1 MLPMQKPN
9 QQSVAPLVTR
19 KLVRQALRLWHRLD
33 RLSKS
38 PLAQLSIV
46 EEQRQSLDY
55 PRSDIGIAQALRA
68 VLDKVIDLLKPLEA
82 EPEPQEKRWREYL
95 IVTNQFL
102 QQRSPD
108 VIAAELHI
116 DRSTYNH
123 SQAQALDQVASMLL
137 AWEEEAL
144 VRPPEKPDTTTW
156 QRLLHHEASSLP
168 HIPTPLIGREDDLAT
183 VQALLVR
190 DDVRLLTLA
199 GPPAIGKT
207 RLALQVGMEVSSLF
221 PDHVWWIP
229 LAAIDDPDRVM
240 STMGQTFGLPF
251 DSQRGPLAELTMYL
265 HPKRL
270 LLILD
275 NFEQVIT
282 AAPVIHSLLIACP
295 NLKVLV
301 TSRVRLHL
309 PGEHLVS
316 VLPLALPDAAA
327 MASTEQIS
335 RVAAVSLFVQRA
347 QAINK
352 HFSLTEANA
361 CAIAELC
368 IALDGIPLA
377 LELAAVRTLL
387 FTPEALLKRLTQRL
401 DFLADASHAIPSRQH
416 TLRNAIDWSFHLLDL
431 PTQRLFCRLAIFA
444 DGMMLEAI
452 ETVCVC
458 SDDDPIDVVNLVTAL
473 IDASLLQSQVMDGET
488 RFMMLDTIREYA
500 LEQLHNSGEAP
511 RIEQQ
516 YIMYYLGLAEAA
528 APQFL
533 GAEQRRWLQF
543 LEHEHD
549 NLRLALRRALNQG
562 DSSIS
567 TRLCCALWRFWY
579 IQGHLREGMAWFNQV
594 LAHSDAPSGLRA
606 SALNYA
612 GLLALVQDQYD
623 SAQTYF
629 EESYLLFHALQ
640 DLNGIAQTLAHL
652 GTVALWQTA
661 YSRAIVLLEEAL
673 QLSLQIS
680 DEHGVAMI
688 LNNLSLA
695 ALNLG
700 DSQRA
705 RSLLDE
711 SLLRFR
717 ALDYPFGVGMALNL
731 QGRVAL
737 TEGDLPSA
745 TKLFKESI
753 AILSLLGNVPG
764 VARAETYLGYIA
776 CQTGDLMQ
784 AYQYLRKGLQLFHTV
799 GDQEGVATALEGLAG
814 VVLRVNTAA
823 QAVHFVGCAAA
834 LRDVLKSQVVFP
846 TRPLYESYI
855 IEARNRLREEDFT
868 AAWQLGYSMN
878 LDQIIADVVEQSQP
892 FWKRG
897 SPNEEKVSPLEQAYL
912 ERGGA
917 PDT

>member
-1 MLPMQKPN
+1 MLPMQNPN
-9 QQSVAPLVTR
+9 QQPIVLVITR
-19 KLVRQALRLWHRLD
+19 KLVRQALRMWNRLD

-46 EEQRQSLDY
+46 EEQRQNLDY
-55 PRSDIGIAQALRA
+55 PRSDIGTAQALRT
-68 VLDKVIDLLKPLEA
+68 VLDKAIDLLKPLEA
-82 EPEPQEKRWREYL
+82 VPEPQEKRWREYL
-95 IVTNQFL
+95 IITNQFL

-108 VIAAELHI
+108 IIADELHI

-123 SQAQALDQVASMLL
+123 SQAQALDQITSTLL
-137 AWEEEAL
+137 AWEEEVLA
-144 VRPPEKPDTTTW
+144 RPPAKPDATTQ
-156 QRLLHHEASSLP
+156 QRLFHHGASSLP

-190 DDVRLLTLA
+190 DDVRLVTLT
-199 GPPAIGKT
+199 GPPGIGKT
-207 RLALQVGMEVSSLF
+207 RLALQVGEEVSVLF
-221 PDHVWWIP
+221 PDQVWWIP
-229 LAAIDDPDRVM
+229 LAAIDDPDRIVSAM
-240 STMGQTFGLPF
+240 TQTFGLPL
-251 DSQRGPLAELTMYL
+251 DSQRGPQSELTIYL

-275 NFEQVIT
+275 NFEQVVT
-282 AAPVIHSLLIACP
+282 AAPVIHDLLIACP

-301 TSRVRLHL
+301 TSRVRLRL

-327 MASTEQIS
+327 MVSTQQIS
-335 RVAAVSLFVQRA
+335 RVAAVSLFLQRA

-401 DFLADASHAIPSRQH
+401 DLLADVSHAIPSRQH

-431 PTQRLFCRLAIFA
+431 PTQRLFCCLGVFA
-444 DGMMLEAI
+444 DGMTLEAI

-458 SDDDPIDVVNLVTAL
+458 SGDKPIDVIKLVTAL
-473 IDASLLQSQVMDGET
+473 IDASLLQSRVVGGET

-500 LEQLHNSGEAP
+500 LEQLHNSGEVT

-516 YIMYYLGLAEAA
+516 YIMYYLEVAEAV
-528 APQFL
+528 APQLL
-533 GAEQRRWLQF
+533 GVEQRHWLQF

-549 NLRLALRRALNQG
+549 NLRLALRRADNRG
-562 DSSIS
+562 DSSILI
-567 TRLCCALWRFWY
+567 RLCCALWRFWY
-579 IQGHLREGMAWFNQV
+579 IQGHLREGMAWFNQA
-594 LAHSDAPSGLRA
+594 LAHSDVPSVLRA
-606 SALNYA
+606 SALNYV
-612 GLLALVQDQYD
+612 GLLALLQDEYD
-623 SAQTYF
+623 SARTYF
-629 EESYLLFHALQ
+629 EEAYLLFHALE

-652 GTVALWQTA
+652 GTVAIWQTEYA
-661 YSRAIVLLEEAL
+661 RAISILEEAL
-673 QLSLQIS
+673 QLSLQIG

-695 ALNLG
+695 TLNLG
-700 DSQRA
+700 NSQRA

-717 ALDYPFGVGMALNL
+717 VLDYPFGVGIALNL

-737 TEGDLPSA
+737 AEGDLQSA

-753 AILSLLGNVPG
+753 AILDPLGNVSG

-776 CQTGDLMQ
+776 CQAEDLMQ
-784 AYQYLRKGLQLFHTV
+784 AYQYLRRGLQLFHSV
-799 GDQEGVATALEGLAG
+799 GDQEGIATALEGLAG
-814 VVLRVNTAA
+814 VALRTNTAA
-823 QAVHFVGCAAA
+823 QAVNFVGCAAA

-846 TRPLYESYI
+846 TRFLYESYI
-855 IEARNRLREEDFT
+855 TEARNRLGEENFT
-868 AAWQLGYSMN
+868 TAWRSGYSMN
-878 LDQIIADVVEQSQP
+878 LDQIIADVVEQPNP
-892 FWKRG
+892 FWK
-897 SPNEEKVSPLEQAYL
+897 Q
-912 ERGGA
+912 
-917 PDT
+917 